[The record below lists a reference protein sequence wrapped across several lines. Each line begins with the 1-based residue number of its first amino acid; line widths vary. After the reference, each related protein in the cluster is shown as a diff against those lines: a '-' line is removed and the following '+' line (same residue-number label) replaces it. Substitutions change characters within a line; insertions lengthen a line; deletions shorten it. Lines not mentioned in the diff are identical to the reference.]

1 MYVLD
6 VHLCGVFFNF
16 IEGIILRECG
26 INVKLHLTDKMFGVQ
41 KSKIIQN
48 IGKVN
53 HILLIAKM
61 CISIFKKT
69 NSKIC
74 LAITFE
80 QQLQI
85 RKV

>member
-1 MYVLD
+1 MLLCTSQD
-6 VHLCGVFFNF
+6 VKPMTPNLHRPDITTLVDQVFVVVVVFVF
-16 IEGIILRECG
+16 Y
-26 INVKLHLTDKMFGVQ
+26 FYF
-41 KSKIIQN
+41 
-48 IGKVN
+48 
-53 HILLIAKM
+53 LIAKM

-85 RKV
+85 